1 MNAAE
6 KRRKLR
12 STLAE
17 AVAHPLRSRCLTI
30 LADRV
35 ASPAEISRELKVDV
49 SNVGYHVNALLDAK
63 LIEEVGNRHVRGA
76 VEHFYR
82 AVVTPCISNDEEEEL
97 SPAERNV
104 FAETTLSVFAAN
116 ANHSLRVGTLT
127 ERSDHHLTRVPIR
140 VDEQGWTD
148 LGTAYGE
155 LFERVFAIQEESAGR
170 LGDQPEET
178 GIPTISFLAFFEM
191 PESGSTRRH

>member
-1 MNAAE
+1 MEAAE
-6 KRRKLR
+6 KRQKLR

-17 AVAHPLRSRCLTI
+17 AVTHPLRSRCLTI

-49 SNVGYHVNALLDAK
+49 SNVGYHIGALLKAG
-63 LIEEVGNRHVRGA
+63 LIEEVRHRHVRGA

-82 AVVTPCISNDEEEEL
+82 AVATPCISNDEEGDL

-116 ANHSLRVGTLT
+116 ADHSLRVGTLT
-127 ERSDHHLTRVPIR
+127 DRTDHHLTRAPIR
-140 VDEQGWTD
+140 VDEQGWSD

-155 LFERVFAIQEESAGR
+155 LFERVFAIQEESAAR
-170 LGDQPEET
+170 LGGKSEDP
-178 GIPTISFLAFFEM
+178 GIPVISFLAFFEM
-191 PESGSTRRH
+191 PEGAPTGPQ